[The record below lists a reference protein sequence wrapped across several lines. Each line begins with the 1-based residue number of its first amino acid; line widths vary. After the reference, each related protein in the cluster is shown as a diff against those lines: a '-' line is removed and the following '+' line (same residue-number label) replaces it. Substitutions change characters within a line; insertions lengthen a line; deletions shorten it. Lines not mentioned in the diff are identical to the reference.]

1 MNAGE
6 LPALPIRPPA
16 GHKGDF
22 GSVAVVGG
30 CAAGPQR
37 MIGAPVLSA
46 RAALRSGAGLVR
58 LAMPSPI
65 IDAGI
70 TLLPSATGLAL
81 PVDEDSRIEGH
92 LASAGIDR
100 LVDSC
105 DALAIGPGLGR
116 FPEAGAGVTSATL
129 RAIQQDS
136 IPVVIDADALQAL
149 TRIPQ
154 LSADFRAAAVL
165 TPHPGE
171 YRTLASALQIKA
183 DPVQPAERVNAAELL
198 AQRLGCIVVL
208 KGAGTVVSDGHRN
221 WVCSHGHPCLGTAGT
236 GDVLTG
242 LIAGLAAQH
251 VRLGVPSRGMSLFDA
266 ARLGVEIHARAG
278 ELWAKN
284 HAASGGLLAEELAD
298 LLPEIIESMRADPT
312 QGAGG

>member
-1 MNAGE
+1 MSHADLPR
-6 LPALPIRPPA
+6 LPARPAA

-30 CAAGPQR
+30 CARPQR

-46 RAALRSGAGLVR
+46 RAALRSGAGLAR

-70 TLLPSATGLAL
+70 MLLPSATGLAL

-100 LVDSC
+100 LVESC

-116 FPEAGAGVTSATL
+116 FPDAGAGITSATL
-129 RAIQQDS
+129 RAVQQET
-136 IPVVIDADALQAL
+136 IPVIVDADALHAL

-171 YRTLASALQIKA
+171 YRALAAALQIKA
-183 DPVQPAERVNAAELL
+183 DPVQPAERVRAAELL

-208 KGAGTVVSDGHRN
+208 KGAGSVVSDGHEN
-221 WVCSHGHPCLGTAGT
+221 WVCSRGHPCLGSGGT

-251 VRLGVPSRGMSLFDA
+251 VRIGVRGRGMSLFDA

-278 ELWAKN
+278 EEWATRN
-284 HAASGGLLAEELAD
+284 HASGGLLAEELAD
-298 LLPEIIESMRADPT
+298 LLPEIVESFRAPT
-312 QGAGG
+312 TQDAEG